1 MFEQALL
8 CSAVGSFIF
17 VTFAS
22 PYFEYVVFAV
32 RPPLFVCFGCRSNV
46 LLPSIEGLVTTSCVL
61 FKRPKF
67 LLLVTYFLL
76 PTAAVLLS
84 SRDGDAV

>member
-32 RPPLFVCFGCRSNV
+32 RPPLFVCFGC
-46 LLPSIEGLVTTSCVL
+46 
-61 FKRPKF
+61 
-67 LLLVTYFLL
+67 
-76 PTAAVLLS
+76 
-84 SRDGDAV
+84 